1 MQIRRIRRIMSA
13 VLSSVMCLSMTS
25 AVYASDSC
33 SITVCEKD
41 HDGNGISG
49 STVQA
54 TLIAEQETSGA
65 YKFVNGYEK
74 ANVNLDSL
82 SDPEKE
88 KSTSLNL
95 SRMNPVSS
103 KPGMTDQ
110 NGSVKFSNLKRGLY
124 LITESS
130 KSGKAES
137 FSAVEPY
144 LISVPDS
151 SGRTDITS
159 YPKTEKKDV
168 IDNNKDRKNNGKTH
182 NETRDTQHVKTG
194 DDAQFMRL
202 ILAIAASLMALMRLI
217 IKKKKRE

>member
-1 MQIRRIRRIMSA
+1 MSA

-103 KPGMTDQ
+103 KL
-110 NGSVKFSNLKRGLY
+110 VKFSSLKRGLY